1 MSSPTLS
8 RSADPWRS
16 RLILPTFETPYR
28 HWLTDK
34 GSLTARIRERCTRFA
49 VRVQRQQLLPPHA
62 DERALLGI
70 APRERAWVREVLLEA
85 DGVPVVFAHSV
96 MARHDV
102 RGPWQM
108 FGSIGERSLGGALF
122 ADPRIVRQ
130 TLHYRR
136 LDARHPLYCAAE
148 RCATFDTRATPHL
161 WARRSVFGRDGQA
174 LLVCEVFLPKVLHL

>member
-8 RSADPWRS
+8 RIADSWRS
-16 RLILPTFETPYR
+16 HLILPTLETPYR

-49 VRVQRQQLLPPHA
+49 VRVQRQQLLPPHT

-70 APRERAWVREVLLEA
+70 APREQAWVREVLLEA

-108 FGSIGERSLGGALF
+108 FGRIGEQSLGGALF

-130 TLHYRR
+130 PLHYRR
-136 LDARHPLYCAAE
+136 LDVRHPLYRAAVHS
-148 RCATFDTRATPHL
+148 ATLDARATPHL
-161 WARRSVFGRDGQA
+161 WARRSVFSRDDQA
-174 LLVCEVFLPKVLHL
+174 LLVCEVFLPGVLSS